1 MRPYRGRRTFD
12 IRDPIVEPFWS
23 GTRVICHVAVPARG
37 APGSEVEL
45 IEALGAD
52 VAAELP
58 ALRDAVAA
66 SVAASDAV
74 IDGVISKQVG
84 IDGVGAAIV
93 PEMRGR
99 PGIFLSRRVDIEV
112 VPRRT
117 TSAQGTA
124 AEQARAGEPLEPDG
138 FIAVD
143 LLRVDGTS
151 LLDVPLLER
160 KRLLESVISPSDLV
174 RASVHVRPP
183 VETWIATWK
192 SLGLRGGI
200 LKAANS
206 RYLPGRDT
214 TEWRIVERVGR

>member
-1 MRPYRGRRTFD
+1 MQPYRGRRTFD

-23 GTRVICHVAVPARG
+23 GTRVICHVTVPTRRALG
-37 APGSEVEL
+37 PEVEL

-74 IDGVISKQVG
+74 IDGVISRQVG
-84 IDGVGAAIV
+84 IDGVGTAIV

-99 PGIFLSRRVDIEV
+99 PGLFLSRRVDLEV
-112 VPRRT
+112 VPRGT
-117 TSAQGTA
+117 TSDQGTA
-124 AEQARAGEPLEPDG
+124 LDQAGALLEPDG

-160 KRLLESVISPSDLV
+160 KRLLESVIIPGDLV
-174 RASVHVRPP
+174 RTSVHVRPP

-206 RYLPGRDT
+206 RYAPGRDT